1 MTLTEPRDALADQS
15 SLIDY
20 LMGLAGLA
28 RVVRGL
34 ADEGV
39 EGVEATESYGTAG
52 EFVYVLLGVAR
63 LGEAI
68 ELLAGDSGANEATE
82 AGSANSPNVRW
93 LR

>member
-20 LMGLAGLA
+20 LIGLAGLA

-34 ADEGV
+34 TED
-39 EGVEATESYGTAG
+39 GVEATESCDTAS
-52 EFVYVLLGVAR
+52 EFVYVLLGIAR

-68 ELLAGDSGANEATE
+68 EALAGDSGANEATE